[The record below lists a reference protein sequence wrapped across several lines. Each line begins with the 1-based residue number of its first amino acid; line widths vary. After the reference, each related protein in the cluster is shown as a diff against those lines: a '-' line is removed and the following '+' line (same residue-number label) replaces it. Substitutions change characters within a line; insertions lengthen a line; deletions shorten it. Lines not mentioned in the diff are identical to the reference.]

1 LHRWINFDAQ
11 LSLPGLLQ
19 IEEVGLDVLM
29 AAVKAAGLSYT
40 WLNVVASAILVGCYI
55 RFASMHS
62 FAPMVLTLLFPV
74 VMIQLGMSGIRQ
86 ALAGGFLMLA
96 FNAFARGEKL
106 WTAIWILIGMQF
118 HASVVMFLPIALLAG
133 QQIDTLRIGASLL
146 ILGPIAGLLLGERID
161 TYEDRYGSGDVES
174 GGAIIRYVLAFL
186 PIPFFVLYRNR
197 IRAVYPKVF
206 PLLKLGALIIL
217 SLAPLIQLSSI
228 ALHRINYY
236 VFPLSILLCVYVGS
250 VASRKPS
257 DGHLLAV
264 IAYGC
269 YSLFWFLSS
278 RHAQSCYIPYEN
290 TWLM

>member
-1 LHRWINFDAQ
+1 
-11 LSLPGLLQ
+11 
-19 IEEVGLDVLM
+19 
-29 AAVKAAGLSYT
+29 
-40 WLNVVASAILVGCYI
+40 
-55 RFASMHS
+55 
-62 FAPMVLTLLFPV
+62 
-74 VMIQLGMSGIRQ
+74 
-86 ALAGGFLMLA
+86 
-96 FNAFARGEKL
+96 
-106 WTAIWILIGMQF
+106 
-118 HASVVMFLPIALLAG
+118 
-133 QQIDTLRIGASLL
+133 L